1 MRKESVGY
9 LLVIASGVIYGL
21 MPLMSR
27 LVSADGV
34 SSLSITAFRAWA
46 AMAVLSPAWL
56 SPGRGRVKITL
67 RQLPWVV
74 CAAVLGYILTPLL
87 LIDSYAYIDTG
98 MATTLHYVYPALV
111 LTGCAV
117 FFRQRVSAKQWL
129 CIALCLFGTA
139 MFYAPSGAGFSV
151 RGMLIAIGSGVAYAA
166 YILLLSAKPL
176 REMSLLSQLI
186 GFSFAAGLI
195 FAVLA
200 LVSGDF
206 TVPTNPKT
214 WALFLLLI
222 FTTGVAANAL
232 FQAGVKLVDSKK
244 ASILGTT
251 EPLTS
256 ILVGAA
262 VFNEALTLRSILGC
276 LSILAGVT
284 LLTLTREKEKPDAA
298 A

>member
-98 MATTLHYVYPALV
+98 MATTLHYVIFVDHCLHKLGYP
-111 LTGCAV
+111 
-117 FFRQRVSAKQWL
+117 
-129 CIALCLFGTA
+129 
-139 MFYAPSGAGFSV
+139 
-151 RGMLIAIGSGVAYAA
+151 
-166 YILLLSAKPL
+166 LLSYISKSTYSAILILSPL
-176 REMSLLSQLI
+176 VRTIVFIKTSCM
-186 GFSFAAGLI
+186 FS
-195 FAVLA
+195 
-200 LVSGDF
+200 
-206 TVPTNPKT
+206 
-214 WALFLLLI
+214 
-222 FTTGVAANAL
+222 
-232 FQAGVKLVDSKK
+232 
-244 ASILGTT
+244 
-251 EPLTS
+251 
-256 ILVGAA
+256 
-262 VFNEALTLRSILGC
+262 
-276 LSILAGVT
+276 
-284 LLTLTREKEKPDAA
+284 TRNMVQYS
-298 A
+298 